1 MAKEKTHHSEPAL
14 KAVTAQ
20 RAPYLYRLLRLLG
33 RGPQLRE
40 TLTKRL
46 RRDVRSFYRDLSV
59 LRSAGI
65 VVKLVKGRYR
75 LDGDAEEVIARVP
88 FPDPRLTLGEATLL
102 AKGRSRAHRK
112 LQEQIKRIVER
123 A

>member
-1 MAKEKTHHSEPAL
+1 MARPKTTRGELTL

-33 RGPQLRE
+33 KGPQLRE
-40 TLTKRL
+40 VLTKRL

-65 VVKLVKGRYR
+65 IVVLAEGRYR
-75 LDGDAEEVIARVP
+75 LQGDVDEAVARLP

-112 LQEQIKRIVER
+112 LKEQIDQIVGR
-123 A
+123 T